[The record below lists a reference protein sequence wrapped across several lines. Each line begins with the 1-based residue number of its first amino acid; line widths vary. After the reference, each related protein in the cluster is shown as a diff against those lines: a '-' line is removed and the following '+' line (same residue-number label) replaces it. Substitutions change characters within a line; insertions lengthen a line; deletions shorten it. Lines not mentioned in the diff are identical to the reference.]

1 MPSRDD
7 YDDRPKRS
15 WSEIDKMRDGKRSS
29 SRSSDGGG
37 NRSQLERSGTYSR
50 YKSAADKFFSGEL
63 IPDALREKV
72 DPTGEGKARQDALKK
87 LKDADDFKQFVQL
100 AKEYVAAHGMPEDP
114 YLLDRLL
121 SHPSDDIVLKALNR
135 ITELVAAGEF
145 KVPKSLG
152 QRLKSL
158 ELSSDSP
165 DVQDTAKALEKEL
178 KSKSML

>member
-1 MPSRDD
+1 MPPRDD

-29 SRSSDGGG
+29 SGSSSSSADRS
-37 NRSQLERSGTYSR
+37 RLERSGTYSR

-63 IPDALREKV
+63 VPDALREKV

-87 LKDADDFKQFVQL
+87 MKDADDFKQFVQVS
-100 AKEYVAAHGMPEDP
+100 KEYVKAYGMPEDP

-121 SHPSDDIVLKALNR
+121 GHTSDDIVLQALNR

-145 KVPKSLG
+145 KVPKALG

-158 ELSSDSP
+158 QLSSDSP
-165 DVQDTAKALEKEL
+165 DVQDTARALEKEL
-178 KSKSML
+178 KAKSLI